1 MCFRCFLWLMLA
13 TSAAAST
20 VYGFITPNPEFSG
33 DWIVHLESP
42 TAGYTVDIPL
52 LPAVTYCITPGDGI
66 CDLVHSFDYGQT
78 ASLLALLGGAD
89 PDCICDASG
98 SGVVDGVF
106 YPNLMFD
113 LGPAIDT
120 ALALTSAPFAAFFGS
135 YALPVTLSGQIQAAV
150 PPITSTPV
158 NLVINDINDVVSG
171 AGTVFFDLP
180 GQLPP
185 HPLTPVGISFVLTP
199 EPNSVF
205 LLSGVLVLSAGL
217 AWIRRKSIWPSR
229 GPTARTAPRSLS

>member
-20 VYGFITPNPEFSG
+20 VYGFITP
-33 DWIVHLESP
+33 DLTVHLESP

-78 ASLLALLGGAD
+78 ASLLALLGGDD

-120 ALALTSAPFAAFFGS
+120 ALALTSAPFVAVFGS

-158 NLVINDINDVVSG
+158 NFVINDVVSG

-180 GQLPP
+180 GQQPP
-185 HPLTPVGISFVLTP
+185 QLLTPVGISFVLTP

-217 AWIRRKSIWPSR
+217 SWIRRKSIWPSR
-229 GPTARTAPRSLS
+229 GTTARTAPRSLS